1 MSQTNVAYKRDSDAI
16 SLGDLPSDKQ
26 YTLSPAALSG
36 RIRSISNQIAHG
48 LHRSSLN
55 VLPVEIDNNHP
66 YDNSYEQQ
74 VPNNEEKKGT
84 PFNDDDDSYYSLKNF
99 RERRRGKR
107 DEDSGLSRRIKRF
120 YKDQDELIDVY
131 EQVHNRGNGDDSA
144 NIAHTRTQKISNILT
159 KVSLAA
165 NITLF
170 ILKIAGA
177 VISTSLSVI
186 SSVIDSAVD
195 LASSIILFWAWY
207 KIKRRDK
214 YRYPQ
219 GRTRLEPIGIIVL
232 AVIMC
237 AASVLVIYESI
248 NTIVDDANFFKAGPN
263 TTKTLQAIDM
273 SAFPIAAIVI
283 TAVVKGILFALCV
296 RVNTPTMS
304 ALAADHINDTV
315 SNIIALVCGIV
326 GSYAYKNKINQ
337 KAIFIDPIGAIC
349 ISVYIII
356 TWIKQMGDQTKRLSG
371 HTADPRFISQI
382 TWLTYH
388 HSPLIEKIDT
398 VRAFYFGTSYL
409 VEVDIVLPEDMLLK
423 QAHDIGE
430 GLQKKIEDLPEV
442 ERAFVHLDY
451 EFDHHPADEHKVV

>member
-1 MSQTNVAYKRDSDAI
+1 MSQTNVAYKFDSDAI
-16 SLGDLPSDKQ
+16 SLGELPSDKQ
-26 YTLSPAALSG
+26 YTLSPRTLPV
-36 RIRSISNQIAHG
+36 RIRRLSIHIPHG
-48 LHRSSLN
+48 LRHNSHN
-55 VLPVEIDNNHP
+55 VLSVEIDNP
-66 YDNSYEQQ
+66 LEQP
-74 VPNNEEKKGT
+74 VSNKEEKQEN
-84 PFNDDDDSYYSLKNF
+84 PFNDNDDSYYSLKTF
-99 RERRRGKR
+99 RERRRGER
-107 DEDSGLSRRIKRF
+107 NEDSGLSRRIKRF

-159 KVSLAA
+159 KVSLVV
-165 NITLF
+165 NIILF
-170 ILKIAGA
+170 ILKIISA
-177 VISTSLSVI
+177 VISQSLSVI
-186 SSVIDSAVD
+186 SSVIDSGVD

-207 KIKRRDK
+207 KIKRRNK

-219 GRTRLEPIGIIVL
+219 GRTRLEPISIIIL

-237 AASVLVIYESI
+237 AASVLVAYESI
-248 NTIVDDANFFKAGPN
+248 NTIVDDAEYFKAEKN

-283 TAVVKGILFALCV
+283 TAVGKTILYILCIRVK
-296 RVNTPTMS
+296 TPTMS
-304 ALAADHINDTV
+304 ALAADHINDV
-315 SNIIALVCGIV
+315 ASNVVALVCGIV
-326 GSYAYKNKINQ
+326 GSYAYKNQINQ
-337 KAIFIDPIGAIC
+337 KAIFIDPIGAIV
-349 ISVYIII
+349 IAIYIII
-356 TWIKQMGDQTKRLSG
+356 TWIKQMNDQTKRLSG
-371 HTADPRFISQI
+371 YTADPRFISQL

-388 HSPLIEKIDT
+388 HSTLIKKIDT

-430 GLQKKIEDLPEV
+430 ELQKKIEDLPEV